1 MYLVTAE
8 EMQRMDRETIES
20 FGVPGRVL
28 MENAARGATR
38 FLLDR
43 FPDLGR
49 KRVGVMAGRGNN
61 GGDGHVMARYLF
73 QKGIRVAVYLLSEK
87 EKVKG
92 DAAANLELLDKLG
105 VPVVELPD
113 EAAFNARRTE
123 LAHQDLWIDAILG
136 TGLGSE
142 VRGYFRS
149 VIDYMNESG
158 KPIFAVDIPS
168 GLHSDTGHPLGVCI
182 RAAATATFA
191 YPKIGHLT
199 YPGAELA
206 GELRVIDIGIP
217 PHIAGEIGPRQE
229 IVTPSAVRRI
239 LGKRA
244 PDAHKGTT
252 GHLLV
257 VAGSPGKSGAA
268 AMAAMSALRI
278 GAGLV
283 TLCVPKSLNA
293 IMEGHVLEA
302 MTYPLPETGAGIL
315 DENVFKTIFDLFAD
329 KQCVALGPGLGG
341 AAQTGALVRRLI
353 AERRKPMVIDAD
365 GLNHL
370 VGHTD
375 ILKSKKPAVIL
386 TPHPGEMA
394 RLTNLST
401 AEIQR
406 DRVGVAR
413 RFAVEWQ
420 AHLVLKGARTVI
432 AHPDGRV
439 HVNPTGNPGMASG
452 GMGDVLTGIIAG
464 LATQGCPPEAAARAG
479 VYLHGAAADRMA
491 GTMGPYGYLASDL
504 MAALPGEIGRMT
516 SADASEAH
524 PWRPV
529 LG

>member
-8 EMQRMDRETIES
+8 EMQRMDRETIET
-20 FGVPGRVL
+20 FGIPGRVL

-43 FPDLGR
+43 FPDLDR
-49 KRVGVMAGRGNN
+49 QRVGVMAGRGNT

-73 QKGIRVAVYLLSEK
+73 QRGIRTTVYLLSEK
-87 EKVKG
+87 ETVKG
-92 DAAANLELLDKLG
+92 DAAANLDLLNKLG
-105 VPVVELPD
+105 VPVVEIPD
-113 EAAFNARRTE
+113 EAAFNARKTE

-142 VRGYFRS
+142 VKGYFRS
-149 VIDYMNESG
+149 VIDFMNASG

-168 GLHSDTGHPLGVCI
+168 GLQSETGRPLGICV
-182 RAAATATFA
+182 RADATATFA
-191 YPKIGHLT
+191 YPKIGHLV
-199 YPGAELA
+199 YPGADFVGDLS
-206 GELRVIDIGIP
+206 VINIGIP
-217 PHIAGEIGPRQE
+217 PHIAQGTAPQQE
-229 IVTPSAVRRI
+229 IVTPETVRNA
-239 LGKRA
+239 LGVRSS
-244 PDAHKGTT
+244 DAHKGTT

-268 AMAAMSALRI
+268 AMTAMSALRI

-302 MTYPLPETGAGIL
+302 MTHPLPETGAGIL

-329 KQCVALGPGLGG
+329 KQCVAIGPGLGA

-353 AERRKPMVIDAD
+353 VERRKPMVVDAD

-370 VGHTD
+370 AGHTD
-375 ILKSKKPAVIL
+375 ILKAKKPPVIL

-394 RLTNLST
+394 RLTNRST
-401 AEIQR
+401 ADIQK

-413 RFAVEWQ
+413 HYAVEWQ
-420 AHLVLKGARTVI
+420 VHLVLKGARTVI

-439 HVNPTGNPGMASG
+439 LVNPTGNPGMASG
-452 GMGDVLTGIIAG
+452 GMGDVLSGIIAG
-464 LATQGCPPEAAARAG
+464 LATQGCSLEAAARAG
-479 VYLHGAAADRMA
+479 VYLHGATADRLA
-491 GTMGPYGYLASDL
+491 ETAGPYGYLASDL
-504 MAALPGEIGRMT
+504 MAALPAEIGRIT
-516 SADASEAH
+516 SGEGMGH
-524 PWRPV
+524 PWQPV